1 VNYFNTKSFLLEKK
15 TYFGLMRSR
24 IRAQAMIA
32 PEFSMGLYGLSE
44 EKKCCLI
51 LKFNTENK

>member
-1 VNYFNTKSFLLEKK
+1 MRLEVKLKKENYLQTVLLFWKK

-32 PEFSMGLYGLSE
+32 PEFSMGL
-44 EKKCCLI
+44 
-51 LKFNTENK
+51 